1 MSSNSSATDPEAG
14 QLHDFNADTMSSK
27 PRILCFAG
35 STRAASFNVRLVRAA
50 ARVAE
55 ANGAEVE
62 VLDLAEY
69 DMPIFGEDLEA
80 EGTPDAARAFKE
92 KLKSADGF
100 LISTPE
106 YNSSYPALL
115 KNAIDWASRPAEGE
129 AMLAAFKG
137 KACGLF
143 AASPGGLGGIRVLP
157 QLRTLMMNIGV
168 RVVPTQF
175 GLANAHEAFD
185 EDGELTNERA
195 RTMVEA
201 VVKETL
207 VVAGL

>member
-1 MSSNSSATDPEAG
+1 
-14 QLHDFNADTMSSK
+14 
-27 PRILCFAG
+27 
-35 STRAASFNVRLVRAA
+35 
-50 ARVAE
+50 
-55 ANGAEVE
+55 
-62 VLDLAEY
+62 
-69 DMPIFGEDLEA
+69 
-80 EGTPDAARAFKE
+80 
-92 KLKSADGF
+92 
-100 LISTPE
+100 
-106 YNSSYPALL
+106 
-115 KNAIDWASRPAEGE
+115 
-129 AMLAAFKG
+129 MLAAFKG

-157 QLRTLMMNIGV
+157 QLRRLMMNIGV

-185 EDGELTNERA
+185 DDGELTNERA